1 LSSSD
6 ANRHLSLHEAADL
19 LGVHYMTVYRRVRL
33 GILPARKV
41 GGTWMIDRSDL
52 ERSGT
57 ARKRGRRRRADGEP
71 ETGIWRE
78 RLRARMLVGDVVG
91 SWRVIEAAMAAGI
104 EPADLYVRV
113 LAPALHAIGAG
124 WESGDVSIDQEH
136 LASGVAA
143 NLIGRLGARF
153 SHPGR
158 KKGVILVAM
167 PQGER
172 HGLGAAML
180 ADILTGAGYD
190 VLNLGPDTP
199 AASLVAAMREAGSLA
214 AVVVSVV
221 DVDRLPA
228 AAHLLASAREERPS
242 VARFVGGYA
251 VADEAAALGLGADGW
266 VAHPRALGDL
276 IESRRRRG

>member
-41 GGTWMIDRSDL
+41 GGTWMIDRADL

-57 ARKRGRRRRADGEP
+57 ARRRGRRRRADGEP

-153 SHPGR
+153 SHAGR

-167 PQGER
+167 PPGER

-199 AASLVAAMREAGSLA
+199 ARVARRGHARGGTTRCGRRERRRRRPPACGRPPSGRRPSGTT
-214 AVVVSVV
+214 VGGPYRRRTRRR
-221 DVDRLPA
+221 DEPA
-228 AAHLLASAREERPS
+228 AL
-242 VARFVGGYA
+242 
-251 VADEAAALGLGADGW
+251 DLGADGW
-266 VAHPRALGDL
+266 VADPRALGDL
-276 IESRRRRG
+276 IESLRPA

>member
-1 LSSSD
+1 
-6 ANRHLSLHEAADL
+6 
-19 LGVHYMTVYRRVRL
+19 
-33 GILPARKV
+33 
-41 GGTWMIDRSDL
+41 
-52 ERSGT
+52 
-57 ARKRGRRRRADGEP
+57 
-71 ETGIWRE
+71 
-78 RLRARMLVGDVVG
+78 
-91 SWRVIEAAMAAGI
+91 
-104 EPADLYVRV
+104 
-113 LAPALHAIGAG
+113 LHAIGAG

-153 SHPGR
+153 SHAGR

-167 PQGER
+167 PPGER

-199 AASLVAAMREAGSLA
+199 PASLVAAMREAGPLA

-228 AAHLLASAREERPS
+228 AARLLAAARRERPS
-242 VARFVGGYA
+242 VARLVGGHA
-251 VADEAAALGLGADGW
+251 VADEPAALDLGADGW
-266 VAHPRALGDL
+266 VGDPRALGDL
-276 IESRRRRG
+276 IESLRPA